1 MSREYLLSLPCD
13 LQVELGEV
21 NTAMPTTQSGQFYL
35 VANAPSANAEVYAP
49 EINFYLRSS
58 QDASQ
63 VKMESVEKI
72 FDVRASIFEYAQD
85 FSSDIAVD
93 NKVAIISQTAQPKLK
108 EKLHALGL
116 APILLETAQVL
127 SVQGRIGSLRIK
139 LRTADQHD
147 GLVETDQIIWFGA
160 PLELARKKGIYDPEQ
175 DGVEDV
181 ITALCDN
188 YGTLPVRTTKKYDE
202 SICLYHG
209 KRHDICGLCADI
221 CPSSAITRARDGRFL
236 LFSEVDCTQC
246 GQCIGVCPSGALEST
261 LLSIR
266 SLERAVSLYR
276 NKHVLVIPARIE
288 LETLQVRLPPGVLPF
303 VIEQSDM
310 LHENHLLAILQA
322 SGKPM
327 VIWSDSIPAATQGA
341 IDLVNEIYR
350 RIHDREAIYR
360 CRSLDELH
368 HVLDQLPTYDLPTY
382 TLAEP
387 SALKRTCVSQRI
399 AHLVDEGSFGTVKTD
414 PVLHYGT
421 LTVDRAACTL
431 CLSCAD
437 ACGVGALLPFAED
450 NTLRFNPS
458 LCTNCG
464 YCQKTCPEPG
474 CLQTVNNRID
484 LDPSFFSFQ
493 VMAADTI
500 FHCSECGAAI
510 GPSKSIEKI
519 AAMMKPLFAG
529 DPTRLKTLTCCPD
542 CKAKLMVAAMHP

>member
-1 MSREYLLSLPCD
+1 MSREYLFSLPRD

-21 NTAMPTTQSGQFYL
+21 NAATPPAQSGRPYL
-35 VANAPSANAEVYAP
+35 VANVPSANAEVYAP

-58 QDASQ
+58 HDSSQ
-63 VKMESVEKI
+63 VKMESVEKL
-72 FDVRASIFEYAQD
+72 FDVRACIFEYAQD
-85 FSSDIAVD
+85 FSSDIDVD
-93 NKVAIISQTAQPKLK
+93 NRVAIISRTDRPQLM
-108 EKLHALGL
+108 EKLQTLGL
-116 APILLETAQVL
+116 APVLLESAQVL
-127 SVQGRIGSLRIK
+127 NVQGRIGSLQINM
-139 LRTADQHD
+139 RTVDQH
-147 GLVETDQIIWFGA
+147 GSTVETDQIVWFEA
-160 PLELARKKGIYDPEQ
+160 PVEFSRKKGIYDPDQ
-175 DGVEDV
+175 DGMEDV

-188 YGTLPVRTTKKYDE
+188 YGTLQVRNTKKYDE

-209 KRHDICGLCADI
+209 KRHDICGLCVDI
-221 CPSSAITRARDGRFL
+221 CPSSAITKARDGRYL
-236 LFSEVDCTQC
+236 RFSEIDCIHC
-246 GQCIGVCPSGALEST
+246 GQCIGICPSGALDST
-261 LLSIR
+261 LLSVR
-266 SLERAVSLYR
+266 SLGKAVSLYR
-276 NKHVLVIPARIE
+276 NKHVLVITARIE

-310 LHENHLLAILQA
+310 LHENHLLAVLQA

-341 IDLVNEIYR
+341 IDLVNGIYR

-360 CRSLDELH
+360 CRSLDELQY
-368 HVLDQLPTYDLPTY
+368 VLDQLPTYDLPTHA
-382 TLAEP
+382 LAEP
-387 SALKRTCVSQRI
+387 SVLKRKCVSQRI
-399 AHLVDEGSFGTVKTD
+399 AHLVGEGSFGTVKTD

-437 ACGVGALLPFAED
+437 ACGVGALLPFVED

-493 VMAADTI
+493 IMAADTI